1 MNWPSGR
8 RLSLIDLL
16 KNVLAL
22 VLRFLDWRRDTA
34 KSRERNEVR
43 KAVAEHDRE
52 ALNAIIQERRQQ

>member
-1 MNWPSGR
+1 M
-8 RLSLIDLL
+8 IDLL

-52 ALNAIIQERRQQ
+52 ELNRILQERRTK